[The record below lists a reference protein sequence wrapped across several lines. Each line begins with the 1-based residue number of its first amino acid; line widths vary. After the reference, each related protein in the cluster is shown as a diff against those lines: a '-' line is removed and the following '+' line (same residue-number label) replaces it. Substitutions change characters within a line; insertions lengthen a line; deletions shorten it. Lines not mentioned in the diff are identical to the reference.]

1 MLKKT
6 HPLYARWSMMRQRCL
21 NPNFPKY
28 PRYGARG
35 ITICSEW
42 DDFWTYVGDVGPC
55 PGPGLTL
62 DRVNNNGNYEPSN
75 IRWATHK
82 QQANN
87 RDARWDRRD
96 MTLNGVTHT
105 QAEWSRLLGIDQ
117 GTLHRRRKHGWSE
130 ERILTTPL
138 DMRFSHRSAK

>member
-1 MLKKT
+1 MLKT
-6 HPLYARWSMMRQRCL
+6 RHELYPRWKMMRQRCL

-35 ITICSEW
+35 ITICPEW
-42 DDFWTYVGDVGPC
+42 DDFWTYVSDVGQC
-55 PGPGLTL
+55 PSPGLTL
-62 DRVNNNGNYEPSN
+62 DRVNNDGDYEPGN
-75 IRWATHK
+75 IRWATQK

-87 RDARWDRRD
+87 RGPRWDRRD

-117 GTLHRRRKHGWSE
+117 CTLHRRRKYGWSD